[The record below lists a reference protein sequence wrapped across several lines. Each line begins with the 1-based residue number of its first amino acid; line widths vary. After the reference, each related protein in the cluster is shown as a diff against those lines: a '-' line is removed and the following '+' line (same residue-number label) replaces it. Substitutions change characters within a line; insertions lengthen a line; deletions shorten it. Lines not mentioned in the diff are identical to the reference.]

1 VDPATPIFVSPS
13 QACGALANT
22 KKRWLLVLDS
32 ANDVDFDYA
41 RYMPSGAQGAVV
53 VTSRNPQCS
62 RYSTVA
68 AEALEGLDAE
78 HSTQLLLKAARVP
91 EEAWQSRE
99 TQAQAQEA
107 VRLLGRTRLR

>member
-1 VDPATPIFVSPS
+1 LAE
-13 QACGALANT
+13 ACGALADT
-22 KKRWLLVLDS
+22 KKRWLLVLDN

-41 RYMPSGAQGAVV
+41 RYMPSGAQSAVV
-53 VTSRNPQCS
+53 VASRNPQCS

-91 EEAWQSRE
+91 EEAWQSHE
-99 TQAQAQEA
+99 MQAQAQEV